1 VGIMPLTNNELP
13 DIKPGDIKLD
23 TSKVDVMDE
32 KTLTETKQKWVC
44 DSRSNEQLV
53 FLLKMCPEKIDRIQA
68 NMANEKDPDQIKMMT
83 EKIER
88 LKEEYAVCIKE
99 IEMRKG

>member
-1 VGIMPLTNNELP
+1 MDDKDLP
-13 DIKPGDIKLD
+13 DIKPEEIKLD
-23 TSKVDVMDE
+23 TSKVDAMDE

-53 FLLKMCPEKIDRIQA
+53 FLLKMCPEKIDRIQVLLV
-68 NMANEKDPDQIKMMT
+68 NEKDPDSIKT
-83 EKIER
+83 LTDKIER

-99 IEMRKG
+99 IEMRKR